1 MPCRSY
7 EVDYWHDPAQKQ
19 LADKLAKLLCGVLTH
34 LKKEDE
40 DVLYLALNDVPGLN
54 DWWVEHQRADAA
66 EAARLAE
73 IKAEK
78 AAKKAALKKLTP
90 AERKLLGVT
99 K

>member
-7 EVDYWHDPAQKQ
+7 EDDYWHDPAQKQ
-19 LADKLAKLLCGVLTH
+19 LADKLARLLCGVL
-34 LKKEDE
+34 KELEATDPHRA
-40 DVLYLALNDVPGLN
+40 DMVVNDVPGVK
-54 DWWVEHQRADAA
+54 DWWIEHQRADAA
-66 EAARLAE
+66 EAARLAQ